1 MALCKSLNK
10 LDHKEQEKKIGSRP
24 WSKAS
29 QRGKLLLVVSFAPL
43 LEIIFVRLLFERLIG
58 PITQK
63 CPFY

>member
-1 MALCKSLNK
+1 MIELELMETFMALCKSLNK

-43 LEIIFVRLLFERLIG
+43 LEIILV
-58 PITQK
+58 K
-63 CPFY
+63 DFYLKD